1 VADPDAKT
9 QVALNES
16 RILVLGVQVLLSFQY
31 SSFLESSFDKL
42 PYSSQYL
49 EIIALGLL
57 IIAFG
62 LFVAPAPNH
71 LLIWSDEDSPSLQK
85 FVTIATEI
93 ALVPFATAMAL
104 DVYITSERV
113 GHLIPAVILGATT
126 FACAMFFWY
135 GLEAIHVRTRGH
147 RSRSQ
152 VRKNSM
158 PNENHEQPSIEDQI
172 QHALTDA
179 RVVLPGAQALLGFQ
193 FVGVF
198 LGGFE
203 QLPASSQYIHVVSLT
218 LVTLSTILLMMPAA
232 YHRLVELGQPSEH
245 FLRLTRK
252 AVVSSMIPLG
262 AGMCGDFFI
271 VTRKVSG
278 SMLIA
283 GSTSLLLLAMFYM
296 LWFGLRLMRGGNR
309 KAVLEFGSSNY

>member
-1 VADPDAKT
+1 VAEPDFKT
-9 QVALNES
+9 QDALNES

-31 SSFLESSFDKL
+31 SSFLESTFNNL
-42 PYSSQYL
+42 PRSSQYL
-49 EIIALGLL
+49 ELIALGLL

-62 LFVAPAPNH
+62 WFVAPAPNH
-71 LLIWSDEDSPSLQK
+71 LLIWSDEDSPSLQR
-85 FVTIATEI
+85 FVTIATAI
-93 ALVPFATAMAL
+93 ALVPFAIAMAL
-104 DVYITSERV
+104 DVYVTTERV
-113 GHLIPAVILGATT
+113 GHSILPLILGAAT

-147 RSRSQ
+147 QFRSQ
-152 VRKNSM
+152 LRNNSM
-158 PNENHEQPSIEDQI
+158 PNKKHERPSIEDQI

-203 QLPASSQYIHVVSLT
+203 ELPASSQYVHVVSLT

-232 YHRLVELGQPSEH
+232 YHRLVEQGQPSEH
-245 FLRLTRK
+245 FLRLTRN

-262 AGMCGDFFI
+262 AGICGDFFI
-271 VTRKVSG
+271 VIRKVSG
-278 SMLIA
+278 SVLVA
-283 GSTSLLLLAMFYM
+283 SSTSLMLLAMFYI
-296 LWFGLRLMRGGNR
+296 LWFGLRLMRSGNR
-309 KAVLEFGSSNY
+309 KAVLEFG